1 MDFVTTGADTGYH
14 VVGPSDGCLIPAFGS
29 HPLFLAPGQ
38 AIRGGL
44 EEGRMPKRWRKF
56 CVYYT
61 QQGGEVCHA
70 PAFATRREA
79 ERHADDMRIRAG
91 ITNVY
96 VKFGD
101 KAV

>member
-1 MDFVTTGADTGYH
+1 
-14 VVGPSDGCLIPAFGS
+14 
-29 HPLFLAPGQ
+29 
-38 AIRGGL
+38 
-44 EEGRMPKRWRKF
+44 MPKRWRKF

-61 QQGGEVCHA
+61 QQGGEVCHM

-101 KAV
+101 KPV